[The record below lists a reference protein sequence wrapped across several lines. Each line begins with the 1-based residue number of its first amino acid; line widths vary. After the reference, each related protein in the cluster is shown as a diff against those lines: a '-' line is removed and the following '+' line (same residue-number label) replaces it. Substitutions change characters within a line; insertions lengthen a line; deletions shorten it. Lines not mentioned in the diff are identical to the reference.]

1 MKIEVNGKNITILDI
16 DGKDV
21 YKNFAGAAGLSW
33 DKFAD
38 GGEKDRKF
46 RIKLSPEDAEWFA
59 AQGGKIIAFAPT
71 EKYPDPAYYIDIRV
85 SYRDKSE
92 PLPGQAWNV
101 FDHGPR
107 IVMVQKGKP
116 NIDLTAKTVHLL
128 DKARVLK
135 VDCEVHAG
143 ETRLKDGS
151 RVMRG
156 EHGDIP
162 GITLWA
168 NRVYAVID
176 PVVNE
181 LDARYEYINAEDAI
195 VDAEDL
201 EQYIDMKNK

>member
-1 MKIEVNGKNITILDI
+1 MNITVNGKKITILDI
-16 DGKDV
+16 NGKDV
-21 YKNFAGAAGLSW
+21 YKNFAGAAGLKW

-71 EKYPDPAYYIDIRV
+71 EQYPDPAYYIDIRV
-85 SYRDKSE
+85 SYKGKSE
-92 PLPGQAWNV
+92 PAPGQPWNV
-101 FDHGPR
+101 YDHGPR
-107 IVMVQKGKP
+107 IVMVQPGKP

-128 DKARVLK
+128 DKAFIK
-135 VDCEVHAG
+135 NVDCELYAG

-162 GITLWA
+162 GITLYA
-168 NRVYAVID
+168 NRVYATIE
-176 PVVNE
+176 PVDNE
-181 LDARYEYINAEDAI
+181 LDKRYEYVSAEDAI